1 MIYTRYRVSRTEEAK
16 ISGGVVNNMVDE
28 FSFYLPEQRV
38 KLLHNIV
45 IYFFHQMN
53 KSKSKKL
60 HRK

>member
-1 MIYTRYRVSRTEEAK
+1 MIWTRHRVSRTEEAK

-45 IYFFHQMN
+45 IFFLI
-53 KSKSKKL
+53 K
-60 HRK
+60 